1 MRGLRWMAVAVLGC
15 AVIASAQEGFGK
27 LDPEAPAGKSPEQ
40 IIEAFAARET
50 TFANALPNYTWRQ
63 DVKFQTLDD
72 NDKVDGEYH
81 QITDIGYSSVGHRTE
96 NVVFAPQNT
105 IERLILEQKDFDDL
119 EHRLPFVMTT
129 ADLPKYDITY
139 VGRQKVDEIDTYV
152 FDAEPKVIEKNERY
166 YKGRLWVDQQDMQI
180 VLVNGKNVP
189 DDLRRGHE
197 SLSPPF
203 TTYYA
208 QVDGK
213 YWFPIYTKAE
223 GILHFA
229 SGSNN
234 MAENVHVR
242 SIVRYSD
249 YKQFRSSTRLIF
261 KGKDITDKQ
270 PEPETKPDKH

>member
-1 MRGLRWMAVAVLGC
+1 MRGLRWMSAVVLGC
-15 AVIASAQEGFGK
+15 AVVASAQEGFGK
-27 LDPEAPAGKSPEQ
+27 LDPAPPTGKTADEIVS
-40 IIEAFAARET
+40 AFAAKET
-50 TFANALPNYTWRQ
+50 TFSEALPNYTWRQ

-72 NDKVDGEYH
+72 SNKVDGEYH
-81 QITDIGYSSVGHRTE
+81 QITDIGYSSVGKRTE
-96 NVVFAPQNT
+96 NVVFAPQNS
-105 IERLILEQKDFDDL
+105 IERIIIEQKDMDDL
-119 EHRLPFVMTT
+119 EHRLPFVMTS
-129 ADLPKYDITY
+129 ADLPKYNVTY
-139 VGRQKVDEIDTYV
+139 VGRQKVDELDTYV
-152 FDAEPKVIEKNERY
+152 FDAEPKVIEKNQRY
-166 YKGRLWVDQQDMQI
+166 YKGRLWVDQTDMQI
-180 VLVNGKNVP
+180 VLVSGKNVP
-189 DDLRRGHE
+189 DDTRRGHE

-249 YKQFRSSTRLIF
+249 YKQFRSTTRIIYN
-261 KGKDITDKQ
+261 GKELSDKPAA
-270 PEPETKPDKH
+270 PEEPKK

>member
-27 LDPEAPAGKSPEQ
+27 LAPEAPAGKSPEQ

-81 QITDIGYSSVGHRTE
+81 QITDIGYSGVGHRTE

-129 ADLPKYDITY
+129 ADLPKYNITY

-166 YKGRLWVDQQDMQI
+166 FKGRLWVDQTDMQI
-180 VLVNGKNVP
+180 VLVSGKNVP

-229 SGSNN
+229 SGPNN
-234 MAENVHVR
+234 MADNVHTR

-249 YKQFRSSTRLIF
+249 YKQFRSTTRLIF

-270 PEPETKPDKH
+270 PEPEQKQDKR